1 MENFMKFFIQGE
13 GWEGDKIFYGTNGFC
28 IRNLTHLGRELKKD
42 TQEQT
47 TALFNRLFN
56 ISKIFDNISQI
67 NNMDETAIY

>member
-1 MENFMKFFIQGE
+1 MKFFIQGK
-13 GWEGDKIFYGTNGFC
+13 GGRGDKIFYEINGFG
-28 IRNLTHLGRELKKD
+28 IRNLRHLGRELKKD

-47 TALFNRLFN
+47 TALFNLLFN